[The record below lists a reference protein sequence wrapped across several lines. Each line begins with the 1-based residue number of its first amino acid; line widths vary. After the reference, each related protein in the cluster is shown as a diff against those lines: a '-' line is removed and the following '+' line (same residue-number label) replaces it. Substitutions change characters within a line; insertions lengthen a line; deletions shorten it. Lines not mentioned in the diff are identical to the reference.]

1 MGQKTNPIGFRLPVS
16 KNWSASW
23 FSNTNGYGE
32 ILQKDLIIRSFF
44 NKIKKELMIS
54 RVKIERHQKKILVS
68 IFSSRPSLVIKKG
81 GTGIVEISQGLK
93 KLLPTE
99 EISIDVKEIKSAD
112 SDADSI
118 ANSIALQI
126 EKRVPYVKAMKKA
139 LELAAKSGVSG
150 VKICCSGRLAG
161 ADIARHE
168 TISNGS
174 VSLHTI
180 RTRIAYATALA
191 KTTYG
196 IIGIKVWVAKK

>member
-16 KNWSASW
+16 KNWGASW
-23 FSNTNGYGE
+23 FANTNVYGE
-32 ILQKDLIIRSFF
+32 SLQKDLMIRSYF
-44 NKIKKELMIS
+44 NKIKKDLMIS
-54 RVKIERHQKKILVS
+54 RIKIERNQKKIVV
-68 IFSSRPSLVIKKG
+68 IIYSSRPSLVIKKG
-81 GTGIVEISQGLK
+81 GTGIVEISEGLK
-93 KLLPTE
+93 KLLGE
-99 EISIDVKEIKSAD
+99 EVSIDVKEIKSAD
-112 SDADSI
+112 SDADAI

-126 EKRVPYVKAMKKA
+126 EKRVPYLKAMKKA

-150 VKICCSGRLAG
+150 VKICCAGRLAG

-168 TISNGS
+168 TISHGS
-174 VSLHTI
+174 VSLQTI